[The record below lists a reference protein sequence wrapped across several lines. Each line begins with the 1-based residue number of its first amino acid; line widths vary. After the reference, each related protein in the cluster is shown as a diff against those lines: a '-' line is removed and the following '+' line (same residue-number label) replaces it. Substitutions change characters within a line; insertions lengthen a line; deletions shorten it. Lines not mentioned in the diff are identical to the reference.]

1 MIAQEHPMQMP
12 WLPDGS
18 LPVAGPAPLTCGCG
32 GGSDRRADG
41 AEITAREEDQKIPR
55 LRSCVQADRSA
66 VWLLADELLW
76 PVGLIAVAEL
86 ERKFKRGRTNI

>member
-1 MIAQEHPMQMP
+1 MQMP

-18 LPVAGPAPLTCGCG
+18 LPVAGPAPLTCGGG

-41 AEITAREEDQKIPR
+41 AEITAREEDQKIPC

-66 VWLLADELLW
+66 VWLLADADELLW
-76 PVGLIAVAEL
+76 AC
-86 ERKFKRGRTNI
+86 